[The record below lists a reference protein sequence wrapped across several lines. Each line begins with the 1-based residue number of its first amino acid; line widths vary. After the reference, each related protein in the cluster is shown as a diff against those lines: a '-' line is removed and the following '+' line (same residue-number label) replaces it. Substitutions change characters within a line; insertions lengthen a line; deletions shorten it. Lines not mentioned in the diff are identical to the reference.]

1 MQPKP
6 TAKSGFLALLGPA
19 VVAGVAYLDPGNVAT
34 NLTAGTHY
42 GYLLLWVLVS
52 ANLVAWLVQ
61 YLAAKLGLAS
71 NKSLSRIMG
80 ERLKSPTTRFLYW
93 LQAQLVAIAT
103 DLAELIGGAVAL
115 NLLFGWP
122 LLAGCLATAVVSTGL
137 LYLKS
142 RGRGKSF
149 EYFIFGLIVLT
160 SFGFISAITSWSPVA
175 TDFFA
180 GLSPRL
186 VDEESALLALG
197 ILGATIMPHAVYVH
211 SALSRDR
218 LGSLANGIDNR
229 RLVRIIKWDVSFA
242 MLIAGTVNIALLV
255 LGAVIGITNRSDD
268 VISTVFAEI
277 LGAGGA
283 TFAVLFALALLAS
296 GLASTSVGTYAGEV
310 IFDGLLIKKSI
321 PLITRRLIT
330 LVPALFVLTL
340 GLSATDILVMSQI
353 FLSFGIPFALF
364 PLIRLTSH
372 RLLMG
377 ELTNHLI
384 TKVLGYAVAISLSA
398 LNVWI
403 VIQAFS

>member
-1 MQPKP
+1 
-6 TAKSGFLALLGPA
+6 
-19 VVAGVAYLDPGNVAT
+19 
-34 NLTAGTHY
+34 
-42 GYLLLWVLVS
+42 
-52 ANLVAWLVQ
+52 
-61 YLAAKLGLAS
+61 
-71 NKSLSRIMG
+71 
-80 ERLKSPTTRFLYW
+80 
-93 LQAQLVAIAT
+93 
-103 DLAELIGGAVAL
+103 VAL

-122 LLAGCLATAVVSTGL
+122 LLAGCLAAAVVSTGL

-175 TDFFA
+175 TDFLA

-218 LGSLANGIDNR
+218 LGALANGIDNR
-229 RLVRIIKWDVSFA
+229 RLVRIIKWDVSLA

-268 VISTVFAEI
+268 VISTVFSEI

-310 IFDGLLIKKSI
+310 IFDGLLIKKSL
-321 PLITRRLIT
+321 PLIVRRLIT
-330 LVPALFVLTL
+330 LVPALFVLSL
-340 GLSATDILVMSQI
+340 GLSATDVLVMSQV

-364 PLIRLTSH
+364 PLIRLTSD
-372 RLLMG
+372 RSLMG
-377 ELTNHLI
+377 DMKNHVI
-384 TKVLGYAVAISLSA
+384 TKVLGYSVAVALSA
-398 LNVWI
+398 LNLWI
-403 VIQAFS
+403 LIQAFS